1 VDLQN
6 TRLGGDLA
14 GTLDTGRPCRGGG
27 QAIMAVSY
35 AAGDTGSVMAN
46 GKAAAS
52 ATSQDAHNGHLVAYG
67 GNNTTGPIDV
77 ATAVRAKG
85 GSGHGDFES
94 ETFIAIAIPIDIR
107 NATREDA
114 RTGLGTS
121 GTGIGNDGDPMHTI
135 GTAQVQGVATAVR
148 ARAGSRGVDSDC
160 PDTLIPTLAQ
170 PLRANGHDASE
181 DGAGRTTL
189 IPFVHAFDA
198 RQADVIQ
205 YGDLAGPLD
214 TDSFTLG
221 VDHPQRAAE
230 PFTFDTTQ
238 ITSVTNR
245 STPTPGLC
253 HTLAK
258 GAHAPGDA
266 GGVMKVRR
274 LTPRE
279 MERLQGFPDGYTLI
293 PREKA
298 QRLEADMLAY
308 YRRQLPHATEAELRQ
323 LAADGPRAKAL
334 GNSMACNVMAWLGRR
349 LLLVDAI
356 LNDPLADWHDAP

>member
-1 VDLQN
+1 
-6 TRLGGDLA
+6 
-14 GTLDTGRPCRGGG
+14 
-27 QAIMAVSY
+27 
-35 AAGDTGSVMAN
+35 
-46 GKAAAS
+46 
-52 ATSQDAHNGHLVAYG
+52 
-67 GNNTTGPIDV
+67 V

-181 DGAGRTTL
+181 DGTGRTTL

-279 MERLQGFPDGYTLI
+279 TATPSSPARRRNGSKPTCSPTTGANFPTR
-293 PREKA
+293 PRPSSGSS
-298 QRLEADMLAY
+298 
-308 YRRQLPHATEAELRQ
+308 RRTVPAPRPWAT
-323 LAADGPRAKAL
+323 
-334 GNSMACNVMAWLGRR
+334 AWR
-349 LLLVDAI
+349 VT
-356 LNDPLADWHDAP
+356 